1 MDYTVRGVD
10 SLEGIA
16 ASHDCTIGELMKL
29 NRMSSRMVFPGQKIL
44 VPLPSTDHVFDSEPK
59 NTSSH
64 RLVNQI
70 GGSENAADGI
80 RKGPGGAVP
89 AQHQRVLMKTRSVP
103 ISRTDD
109 ADSDCLQRFLKIKVK
124 QVTESDGTVSGTL
137 LVTPNCLMFDPDVSH
152 PLVKENGQDLY
163 GMVANMDEIVS
174 VSVYKDINALTGD
187 EAEKK
192 KDIFDPDHVATA
204 NISSP
209 SQVIHVYSAA
219 FVPHILQCFL
229 YHDVTFYFRNNHS
242 TELASE
248 ALLPSIDEESQ
259 SLKSPD
265 DDHRTYIGEDVTQ
278 IAQVHFRQHS
288 SSSQTS
294 SLSLRDSEGRPRS
307 YSDIDAAQSQP
318 SGFGS
323 RFSPNVAR
331 RSFGKLGRTLSA
343 RAKSIQGT
351 VAQSTKQ
358 VAHGVVSH
366 TRSAA
371 DSLQTGLG
379 TGVKVMAAVPGRMV
393 DVGTSLVSD
402 GINGVQEIFSIDTEE
417 QRSFSQLKREKSL
430 ARLEDLKQRTQ
441 QARDDSMAKSRQNMF
456 SCATTADEV
465 PDICQ
470 TVDKIVARTK
480 SVCKMFSFS
489 NAAYL
494 PYYMAVRLAR
504 QKMKPRRSSPSYT
517 SSVGSSD
524 EDHVFGNK
532 LKREFWYAVPRSK
545 TSSIYHFLLQWTPD
559 KYGQVTTPSSTGECV
574 VESANNDSSRD
585 SRGFIVLDSTVDE
598 SLSGDRPTSV
608 FGSSLLNREW
618 EIVTVREM
626 CRRLSLDEAEQLEM
640 PIPEGASQS
649 QILDELMIRQIME
662 ILPPRAEGYPWMSIY
677 NSEKHGF
684 SLTTLYRK
692 MIEFDEDLSPVLLI
706 IRDTREHVFGA
717 VVSGAIRPSDHY
729 TGTGDSSLL
738 WRFLGEVPHT
748 RELRHYKWTGEN
760 QFFVNSAKDSLS
772 IGAGGGHC
780 GLWLDADLNHGRSQR
795 CDTFDNEPLAGEKED
810 FIVQFIEAF
819 GFRM

>member
-209 SQVIHVYSAA
+209 SQVIHVYSA
-219 FVPHILQCFL
+219 FFQ
-229 YHDVTFYFRNNHS
+229 HS

-265 DDHRTYIGEDVTQ
+265 DDHRTYIE

-371 DSLQTGLG
+371 GLQ
-379 TGVKVMAAVPGRMV
+379 V
-393 DVGTSLVSD
+393 
-402 GINGVQEIFSIDTEE
+402 
-417 QRSFSQLKREKSL
+417 
-430 ARLEDLKQRTQ
+430 
-441 QARDDSMAKSRQNMF
+441 F
-456 SCATTADEV
+456 SCV
-465 PDICQ
+465 
-470 TVDKIVARTK
+470 V
-480 SVCKMFSFS
+480 
-489 NAAYL
+489 L
-494 PYYMAVRLAR
+494 
-504 QKMKPRRSSPSYT
+504 
-517 SSVGSSD
+517 
-524 EDHVFGNK
+524 
-532 LKREFWYAVPRSK
+532 
-545 TSSIYHFLLQWTPD
+545 IY
-559 KYGQVTTPSSTGECV
+559 
-574 VESANNDSSRD
+574 
-585 SRGFIVLDSTVDE
+585 
-598 SLSGDRPTSV
+598 
-608 FGSSLLNREW
+608 
-618 EIVTVREM
+618 
-626 CRRLSLDEAEQLEM
+626 
-640 PIPEGASQS
+640 
-649 QILDELMIRQIME
+649 
-662 ILPPRAEGYPWMSIY
+662 
-677 NSEKHGF
+677 
-684 SLTTLYRK
+684 
-692 MIEFDEDLSPVLLI
+692 
-706 IRDTREHVFGA
+706 
-717 VVSGAIRPSDHY
+717 
-729 TGTGDSSLL
+729 
-738 WRFLGEVPHT
+738 
-748 RELRHYKWTGEN
+748 
-760 QFFVNSAKDSLS
+760 
-772 IGAGGGHC
+772 
-780 GLWLDADLNHGRSQR
+780 
-795 CDTFDNEPLAGEKED
+795 
-810 FIVQFIEAF
+810 
-819 GFRM
+819 